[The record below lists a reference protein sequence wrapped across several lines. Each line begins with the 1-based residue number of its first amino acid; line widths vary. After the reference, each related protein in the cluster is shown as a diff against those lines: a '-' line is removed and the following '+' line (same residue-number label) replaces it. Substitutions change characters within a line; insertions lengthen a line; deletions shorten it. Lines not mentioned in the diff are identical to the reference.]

1 MSARALPPGVFEQ
14 EQSMRSTS
22 ERLPAE
28 AQRAPTRFRQSWM
41 STADKGRNTRRIEC
55 LDPRFLDRDD
65 SPERKARL
73 EAIVSAEIVP
83 RLALIHRRVPGL
95 EAGAVAP
102 PGQSEIAHFA
112 GLVLR
117 PDGSAAERH
126 FLRLEACGL
135 SAENLFVDLLA
146 PVARHLGRMWDA
158 DDCDF
163 VDVTRGMGRLQQ
175 LLATFECDG
184 EIPALIAM
192 RSILMSTLPDERHSF
207 GVAMVEKF
215 LRACGWRVRS
225 ERVGTVDRLVE
236 TVRREWFAVVGLNVG
251 SAAPLA
257 TLARTIE
264 RIRLHS
270 RNAAIGV
277 MVGGPAFLERPELAA
292 TVGADATAIDAPR
305 AVVAAQKL
313 FEAGLARRAG
323 SE

>member
-1 MSARALPPGVFEQ
+1 
-14 EQSMRSTS
+14 MRSNS

-28 AQRAPTRFRQSWM
+28 TQRPPTRFAGSCI
-41 STADKGRNTRRIEC
+41 SSADRGWNTRRVEFV
-55 LDPRFLDRDD
+55 DPIILERDD
-65 SPERKARL
+65 SSERRTRL
-73 EAIVSAEIVP
+73 EAIVSTEIVP
-83 RLALIHRRVPGL
+83 RLALMHRTAFAL

-102 PGQSEIAHFA
+102 PGQNEIAHFA

-135 SAENLFVDLLA
+135 SLDAMFVDLLA

-163 VDVTRGMGRLQQ
+163 IDVTRGMGRLQQ
-175 LLATFECDG
+175 LLARFECDG
-184 EIPALIAM
+184 ESSALIAK
-192 RSILMSTLPDERHSF
+192 RTVLMSTLPGERHSF

-215 LRACGWRVRS
+215 LRAWGWRVRS

-236 TVRREWFAVVGLNVG
+236 TVRREWFAVVGINVG
-251 SAAPLA
+251 SVAPLA
-257 TLARTIE
+257 MLARTIQL
-264 RIRLHS
+264 IRLHS
-270 RNAAIGV
+270 RNAAVGV
-277 MVGGPAFLERPELAA
+277 MVGGPVFLERPDLAA

-313 FEAGLARRAG
+313 FETGLGTQAGG
-323 SE
+323 E